1 MAMNIHNL
9 DEMVED
15 FNKQEKKIKEV
26 DEQLSSADKAIEYY
40 KEEIETKM
48 AERRKDLKMKDVS
61 WKKNGGQSQSL
72 NHYWEKYILTIFCLF
87 FPLFSFY
94 FIFHINS

>member
-1 MAMNIHNL
+1 MNNHNL

-26 DEQLSSADKAIEYY
+26 DEQLSSADIAIEYY

-48 AERRKDLKMKDVS
+48 AERRKDLKMKECKLKEKWRTVADL
-61 WKKNGGQSQSL
+61 KSL
-72 NHYWEKYILTIFCLF
+72 LRKVYSYNFLSF
-87 FPLFSFY
+87 FPLFSFH